1 MFCVS
6 RIGASLICG
15 VMRHSLAMGS
25 AEFFRRLDRVLFIR
39 RCVWILALGFFVIAW
54 LTFPDGLGNLP
65 LRGPDLWGYLVVRGE
80 FRWVFLVAIAVA
92 LLLVAVGVRLNEFVS
107 DQYGLGSSKPD
118 ADDRE

>member
-1 MFCVS
+1 
-6 RIGASLICG
+6 
-15 VMRHSLAMGS
+15 MRQSQAMGS
-25 AEFFRRLDRVLFIR
+25 NEFFRRLDRALLIR
-39 RCVWILALGFFVIAW
+39 RCVWILALAFFVIAW
-54 LTFPDGLGNLP
+54 LTFPGGLGNLP

-107 DQYGLGSSKPD
+107 DKYGLSSGKPD